1 MKHASLSLRAASATK
16 KFFIFGLAA
25 VLSSCSHGAGLKS
38 IPSTPGAVAAA
49 AITQPNLFAATQNKV
64 LSDSDIQRY
73 IDPSVMGPDRSLAL
87 KLMRAMAS
95 GLRGDFIAM
104 DRNGRTFSNN
114 PALLGFVKVTTGLRR
129 RPIAPPVSGPRK
141 PLLRHTMDYS
151 SNCAPPPSQGG
162 EDVRDVSACGMTD
175 GWGFVYLPCGT
186 TYFAPGDDGFL
197 YMEITGSGGATNGTT
212 IEGGYQVNPP
222 PGGGPGDGTIQA
234 YTRASYLNND
244 QYLQMNYSN
253 PSYTF
258 SCGQTLV
265 ITHGVSAAA
274 NDYVYTMVGQ
284 LPSSI
289 DPQTQYVNM
298 NSQFF

>member
-1 MKHASLSLRAASATK
+1 M
-16 KFFIFGLAA
+16 
-25 VLSSCSHGAGLKS
+25 
-38 IPSTPGAVAAA
+38 
-49 AITQPNLFAATQNKV
+49 
-64 LSDSDIQRY
+64 
-73 IDPSVMGPDRSLAL
+73 
-87 KLMRAMAS
+87 
-95 GLRGDFIAM
+95 
-104 DRNGRTFSNN
+104 
-114 PALLGFVKVTTGLRR
+114 
-129 RPIAPPVSGPRK
+129 
-141 PLLRHTMDYS
+141 
-151 SNCAPPPSQGG
+151 
-162 EDVRDVSACGMTD
+162 
-175 GWGFVYLPCGT
+175 YLPCGT